1 MHSTTLRRTFLVAGI
16 VAAFIGALLG
26 FVYLKTKADLTQ
38 RSDRMIA
45 AQIGVFAELSPERRL
60 DAINE
65 HLRQDPNR
73 VQLAGWFG
81 SNGRRVAGNLESL
94 APDLETDNA
103 VQSAV
108 VDRADERGREKQ
120 AVRLIVRSLPDG
132 DVLVIGRNVDEV
144 GEIARVVGQA
154 LALGL
159 VPAVLLCLAGGVA
172 LSARIRRRMVEVN
185 VRVQRIVAGDLRERL
200 PRQKTDDSFSTLTM
214 IVNGML
220 DEMETLIRSLAG
232 VGNDIAHDLRTPLTR
247 ARLTL
252 ERGRTGANTL
262 EQLQMVADKAIEGI
276 DQSLSIVTAIL
287 RLAEIEN
294 SQRSAGFGK
303 VALADLIREVGD
315 MYEPIAA
322 DKGIVLIIN
331 SPHELCVHGDR
342 DLLIE
347 AVANLVD
354 NAVKFTPAGGQV
366 EIGLFRGN
374 GENIVRV
381 TDTGSGI
388 SEQERDAVLR
398 RFYRSDKVTHTS
410 GLGLGLALVTAI
422 VKLHGFR
429 FTIVPGSGCVV
440 EIACPYAPTCR
451 EQQEPAKINALVT
464 DNVSRTASGNS
475 VTTAK
480 YLPFGNEQEFWLAQ
494 KAKEEVGPARTDPR
508 DIDVAIHDKRL
519 RARRRLPEPIHSRN
533 GHGKI

>member
-1 MHSTTLRRTFLVAGI
+1 MPLSEFTHLATLRRTFLVAGI
-16 VAAFIGALLG
+16 FAALVVALLG
-26 FVYLKTKADLTQ
+26 FVYLKTKGDLTM
-38 RSDRMIA
+38 RSDRVIA
-45 AQIGVFAELSPERRL
+45 SQMDAFAALSPERRL
-60 DAINE
+60 DAING
-65 HLRQDPNR
+65 HLKQDPRR
-73 VQLAGWFG
+73 VQLAGLLG
-81 SNGRRVAGNLESL
+81 SNGRKIAGNLE
-94 APDLETDNA
+94 DLPADLKTDNA

-108 VDRADERGREKQ
+108 VDRVDESGREKQ
-120 AVRLIVRSLPDG
+120 AVRLIARSLPNG

-144 GEIARVVGQA
+144 GEVARIVGQA
-154 LALGL
+154 LVFGL
-159 VPAVLLCLAGGVA
+159 VPAVLLCLAVGVA
-172 LSARIRRRMVEVN
+172 LSARIRRRIVEVN

-200 PRQKTDDSFSTLTM
+200 PCQKTDDSFSRLAM

-220 DEMETLIRSLAG
+220 DEMETLIRSLAS

-252 ERGRTGANTL
+252 ERGRTSANKL
-262 EQLQMVADKAIEGI
+262 EQLQIVADKAIEGI

-294 SQRSAGFGK
+294 SRRSAGFGK
-303 VALADLIREVGD
+303 VALAHLIREVGD

-331 SPHELCVHGDR
+331 SPHQLCVHGDR

-388 SEQERDAVLR
+388 SEHERDAVLR
-398 RFYRSDKVTHTS
+398 RFYRSDQIRHTS
-410 GLGLGLALVTAI
+410 GLGLGLNLVAAI
-422 VKLHGFR
+422 VKLHGFQ
-429 FTIVPGSGCVV
+429 FTIVPGPGCVV
-440 EIACPYAPTCR
+440 EIACPDAPTCR
-451 EQQEPAKINALVT
+451 EQQEPAKMNALVT
-464 DNVSRTASGNS
+464 DDVS
-475 VTTAK
+475 K
-480 YLPFGNEQEFWLAQ
+480 
-494 KAKEEVGPARTDPR
+494 
-508 DIDVAIHDKRL
+508 
-519 RARRRLPEPIHSRN
+519 HSRRQQRRHSVISSLRK
-533 GHGKI
+533 GTGFLARSQG